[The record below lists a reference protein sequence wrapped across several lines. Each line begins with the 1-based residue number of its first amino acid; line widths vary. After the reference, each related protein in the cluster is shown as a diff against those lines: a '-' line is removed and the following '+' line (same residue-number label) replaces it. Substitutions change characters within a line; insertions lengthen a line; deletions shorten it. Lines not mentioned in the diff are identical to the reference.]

1 MFWGLSAEE
10 WTQIGISAGVFI
22 GTLLLG
28 YPLLRWV
35 LQRVIG
41 DLTSR
46 TRTGFDTAL
55 VTALRPTLFMVL
67 VVFAA
72 RFAIQRL
79 DFLPSEWEQGIEE
92 TFFVLSVTVV
102 TFAVWRLIGALSDW
116 YQDEIASK
124 TETELD
130 NQLMPFIR
138 RVLHII
144 LVMSALIV
152 LLSHFEADISALVTT
167 LGVGSLAIAL
177 AAQET
182 LSDTIAGFVIMIDR
196 PYRIGDRIEIQ
207 DLATWGD
214 VVDIGLRSTRI
225 RTRDNRMVIVPNS
238 VIGKSLIVN
247 YSYPDTLY
255 RIEIHIG
262 VSYETDL
269 EHARQTI
276 INSVR
281 DVEGVLADHPV
292 EALFLEFGE
301 SAIIFR
307 VRWWLDSYEDTR
319 RMFDRVNTAMY
330 SALKREGIR
339 LPAPQRELHHY
350 FGDGGKPIQIEQVR
364 KTGPEGAE

>member
-1 MFWGLSAEE
+1 MFWGLSADE
-10 WTQIGISAGVFI
+10 WIQVGISAGAFI
-22 GTLLLG
+22 GTVVLG
-28 YPLLRWV
+28 YPLLRWF
-35 LQRVIG
+35 LQRGIG
-41 DLTSR
+41 NLTSR
-46 TRTGFDTAL
+46 TKTGLDDAIISAL
-55 VTALRPTLFMVL
+55 HPSLYLLL
-67 VVFAA
+67 VVLAA
-72 RFAIQRL
+72 RFGLDRL
-79 DFLPSEWEQGIEE
+79 ELLPSDWDGRIED
-92 TFFVLSVTVV
+92 TFFVLNLAVV
-102 TFAVWRLIGALSDW
+102 TLAIWRLIAELSLW
-116 YQDEIASK
+116 YQKEIAHR
-124 TETELD
+124 TETDLD
-130 NQLMPFIR
+130 NQLVPFFR
-138 RVLHII
+138 RVLQII
-144 LVMSALIV
+144 LVMIALII

-207 DLATWGD
+207 DLNTWGD

-225 RTRDNRMVIVPNS
+225 RTRDNRMVVIPNS

-247 YSYPDTLY
+247 YSYPDTMY

-269 EHARQTI
+269 EHARETI

-281 DVEGVLADHPV
+281 EVEGVLADHPV

-301 SAIIFR
+301 SAMIFR

-330 SALKREGIR
+330 GALQREGIK

-350 FGDGGKPIQIEQVR
+350 FGEGGKPFKVEQVR
-364 KTGPEGAE
+364 KTGEEGAS